1 MDNLNL
7 ISNFAEFKEL
17 KNIDKSTM
25 IGVLEDVFRHALQ
38 KQYETD
44 ENFDV
49 IINPEKGDLEIWR
62 NRTVVEDGAVEDPNA
77 QIAVSEVKAIDP
89 TYEIGDEYADEIKL
103 SSFGRRAVLSLRQ
116 NLASRILD
124 LEKASLY
131 EKYSEKVG
139 EIVTGE
145 VYQVWKKEVLILDD
159 EENELILPKAEQIP
173 NDFYRK
179 GDTIKAIVKS
189 VEMNNNQPRIILSRT
204 ANQFLE
210 RLFEQE
216 VPEIFDGLITI
227 KKIVRIPGERAKVAV
242 ESYDERIDPVGACVG
257 MKGSRIYSIV
267 KELRNENI
275 DVVNYTANP
284 SLMIQR
290 ALNPAKISSITI
302 DEEKMTASVYL
313 KPDQVS
319 LAIGKGGLNIRSQ
332 PIQVNLDTFEA
343 RNSVMPTTA
352 TLIRQQAQA
361 GVQGAYQATAVLA
374 QKGRMMMEARI
385 DQDVIPKLA
394 RQQTT
399 GDPVNLNI
407 QFLPSVGPDI
417 SWDGGEMSIRYE
429 MDKLNFD
436 WRMEQMSF
444 TFVPGDIEFTM
455 TQRPDVIIKYVGG
468 PLYVPPSSDPD
479 YEPVDVNA

>member
-204 ANQFLE
+204 AN
-210 RLFEQE
+210 
-216 VPEIFDGLITI
+216 
-227 KKIVRIPGERAKVAV
+227 
-242 ESYDERIDPVGACVG
+242 
-257 MKGSRIYSIV
+257 
-267 KELRNENI
+267 
-275 DVVNYTANP
+275 P

-302 DEEKMTASVYL
+302 AEEKMTASVYL

-319 LAIGKGGLNIRSQ
+319 LAIGKGGLNIRLSKMLTGYD
-332 PIQVNLDTFEA
+332 IDVYREVEEEDVALTEFADEIDGWIIDALKNVGCDTAKSVLELPVEEIAA
-343 RNSVMPTTA
+343 RA
-352 TLIRQQAQA
+352 DLELEQAQKVVEILKA
-361 GVQGAYQATAVLA
+361 
-374 QKGRMMMEARI
+374 
-385 DQDVIPKLA
+385 
-394 RQQTT
+394 
-399 GDPVNLNI
+399 
-407 QFLPSVGPDI
+407 
-417 SWDGGEMSIRYE
+417 
-429 MDKLNFD
+429 
-436 WRMEQMSF
+436 
-444 TFVPGDIEFTM
+444 EF
-455 TQRPDVIIKYVGG
+455 
-468 PLYVPPSSDPD
+468 
-479 YEPVDVNA
+479 EE

>member
-62 NRTVVEDGAVEDPNA
+62 NRTVVADGEVENPNA

-89 TYEIGDEYADEIKL
+89 TYEVGDEYADEIKL
-103 SSFGRRAVLSLRQ
+103 SSFGRRTVLSLRQ

-131 EKYSEKVG
+131 EKYSQQVG
-139 EIVTGE
+139 EIITGE
-145 VYQVWKKEVLILDD
+145 VYQVWKREVLILDED
-159 EENELILPKAEQIP
+159 ENELILPKAEQIP

-179 GDTIKAIVKS
+179 GDTIKAIVKA

-216 VPEIFDGLITI
+216 VPEIADGLITI
-227 KKIVRIPGERAKVAV
+227 KKIARIPGERAKVAV

-257 MKGSRIYSIV
+257 MKGSRIYGIV
-267 KELRNENI
+267 KELRKENI
-275 DVVNYTANP
+275 DVVNYTTNTQ
-284 SLMIQR
+284 LMIQR
-290 ALNPAKISSITI
+290 SLNPAKISSITI
-302 DEEKMTASVYL
+302 DEEKQTASVYL

-319 LAIGKGGLNIRSQ
+319 LAIGKGGLNIRLSKMLTGYD
-332 PIQVNLDTFEA
+332 IDVYREVEEEDVDLNEFKDEIDAWIIDALKAVGCDTA
-343 RNSVMPTTA
+343 KSVLELSVEEIASRADLEME
-352 TLIRQQAQA
+352 QAQKVVEILKA
-361 GVQGAYQATAVLA
+361 
-374 QKGRMMMEARI
+374 
-385 DQDVIPKLA
+385 
-394 RQQTT
+394 
-399 GDPVNLNI
+399 
-407 QFLPSVGPDI
+407 
-417 SWDGGEMSIRYE
+417 
-429 MDKLNFD
+429 
-436 WRMEQMSF
+436 
-444 TFVPGDIEFTM
+444 EF
-455 TQRPDVIIKYVGG
+455 
-468 PLYVPPSSDPD
+468 
-479 YEPVDVNA
+479 E